1 MAQPMGLT
9 AADMEFSEA
18 TAEQRQLSWRLCG
31 QIWASP
37 MSIDDYV
44 QREQHMADHEL
55 NRDGGCQYWVLYLK
69 GYPRQVIASCE
80 ITRKRMLIS
89 DGKGS
94 PTREGYGYAIA
105 NVYTNPSYRRQG
117 MAAFLLRRVQ
127 EQIDTNSDFSA
138 SHLPNLCERDQA
150 QLTRTFKAIPAD
162 DPKTR
167 FAFLPTHGQISWHLA
182 RAAFDASRLFPGIGT
197 TATATPSPIIG
208 AITADKSAWAH
219 WAHDWRKKRLRVLRV
234 VHDGDGGGGTSR
246 GVEEAFAALL
256 AAAVVEARR
265 WGFAR
270 VVLWNPVEAVRIAC
284 KSVGNAQPEGVKVVF
299 EDRVEGWVPSL
310 RWNGPRPGGG
320 VAWEEHNG
328 VLLVL
333 SVYFGGAGSRRLSGW
348 GIWFVGLS
356 PTEVAMV
363 TWWMESMD
371 GAQASWPFRWFG
383 RGNIR

>member
-18 TAEQRQLSWRLCG
+18 TAEQRQLSWKLCG

-44 QREQHMADHEL
+44 DREQHMADHEL

-80 ITRKRMLIS
+80 TTRKRMLIS
-89 DGKGS
+89 DGNGS

-127 EQIDTNSDFSA
+127 EQIDTNSDFSVLYSDSGRRYYAGLGWAPFGSHQATLTLLPSSPSTSTQTPTHGSPTTPQTIPLQA

-150 QLTRTFKAIPAD
+150 QLTRAFKAIPAD

-197 TATATPSPIIG
+197 TAAATPSPVIG

-234 VHDGDGGGGTSR
+234 VHDDGGGGTSR

-270 VVLWNPVEAVRIAC
+270 VVVWNPVETVRVAC
-284 KSVGNAQPEGVKVVF
+284 KGVGNAQPEGVKVVF

-328 VLLVL
+328 
-333 SVYFGGAGSRRLSGW
+333 YCW
-348 GIWFVGLS
+348 C
-356 PTEVAMV
+356 
-363 TWWMESMD
+363 
-371 GAQASWPFRWFG
+371 
-383 RGNIR
+383 